1 MANLVITL
9 AASLGLFI
17 AVAFLKAL
25 LAAIGWWR
33 ANGKRVLKLACLFAA
48 VAVAFWAALVVM
60 AKTAWIVTSFFGFGT
75 LGAVMTL
82 ILLFSMA
89 LIGRGALLWFFNRF

>member
-1 MANLVITL
+1 MTNLIITF
-9 AASLGLFI
+9 ATSLGLFI

-25 LAAIGWWR
+25 FAAVEWWR
-33 ANGKRVLKLACLFAA
+33 ANGKRVIKLACLFA
-48 VAVAFWAALVVM
+48 VGILAFWAALIVM
-60 AKTAWIVTSFFGFGT
+60 AHTAWIATTFFGFGT